1 MTKLTDREKWAL
13 RQLLDFDI
21 RRYLM
26 ANSVQRLDGAE
37 KADRHIKISKTL
49 CRFVLCDNE
58 DYMFDVV
65 HDFLADVLTDRMDE
79 VIGFPIHTPLYG
91 DAYDSLADKFF
102 EVVVN
107 YFDEIEKI
115 IKAEVNV

>member
-13 RQLLDFDI
+13 RELLDFDI

-26 ANSVQRLDGAE
+26 ANSIQRLDGAE

-49 CRFVLCDNE
+49 CKFVLCDDTDRMSIE
-58 DYMFDVV
+58 V
-65 HDFLADVLTDRMDE
+65 HDFLADILTDKMDE

-91 DAYDSLADKFF
+91 EDYDILADKFF
-102 EVVVN
+102 DVIVEN
-107 YFDEIEKI
+107 FDEIEKI
-115 IKAEVNV
+115 VIIFVTK